1 MTLFAAIA
9 VPARLRAATDGRAWL
24 EGMLA
29 AEAALAR
36 AEAQAGV
43 IPAEAAEAIGQACDA
58 ESFDLEQLAEQG
70 RAVGNP
76 VEPLVRALR
85 DQVGGD
91 AARHVHRGATS
102 QDILDTAAML
112 VVRRALPLVLAEL
125 DRIAAACARHAR
137 EQRGAVMAA
146 RTLLGQAV
154 PTTFGLKAA
163 GWLVGVLE
171 ARRELA
177 SVPLAAQLGGAAGT
191 LAALGDHGPE
201 VARLFAAELELPE
214 PPLPWHTNRVRIAR
228 LGSGLAIAAGA
239 SAKIGLDVALLS
251 QTEVAEVRPPSGGV
265 SSTMPQKQN
274 PTGSALAVACARLV
288 AADAGV
294 LTGSL
299 VQEHERGLG
308 GWHAEWDAL
317 SRALALTG
325 GAAAAVAEL
334 LEGLAVDAARM
345 RANIADETLSER
357 AVVELGLDREALA
370 GRPLRE
376 ALAETLSG
384 EELEAALDPAAYLGS
399 SEAFV
404 DRALAL
410 YDEERA

>member
-1 MTLFAAIA
+1 
-9 VPARLRAATDGRAWL
+9 
-24 EGMLA
+24 
-29 AEAALAR
+29 
-36 AEAQAGV
+36 
-43 IPAEAAEAIGQACDA
+43 
-58 ESFDLEQLAEQG
+58 
-70 RAVGNP
+70 
-76 VEPLVRALR
+76 
-85 DQVGGD
+85 
-91 AARHVHRGATS
+91 
-102 QDILDTAAML
+102 
-112 VVRRALPLVLAEL
+112 
-125 DRIAAACARHAR
+125 
-137 EQRGAVMAA
+137 
-146 RTLLGQAV
+146 
-154 PTTFGLKAA
+154 
-163 GWLVGVLE
+163 
-171 ARRELA
+171 
-177 SVPLAAQLGGAAGT
+177 
-191 LAALGDHGPE
+191 
-201 VARLFAAELELPE
+201 
-214 PPLPWHTNRVRIAR
+214 
-228 LGSGLAIAAGA
+228 
-239 SAKIGLDVALLS
+239 
-251 QTEVAEVRPPSGGV
+251 
-265 SSTMPQKQN
+265 
-274 PTGSALAVACARLV
+274 V

-404 DRALAL
+404 DSALAL
-410 YDEERA
+410 YEEERA